1 MKYRF
6 RQSSLAA
13 VLAVIGGAWAAEA
26 LEAQDFLFGRPSI
39 TFGARIGYAIPRADS
54 DIFDFTRRELTVEKK
69 DFNALALGADLGIRL
84 SDRIDLALGLGYEN
98 SEIDSESREFIGTDD
113 LPIVQ
118 TTDFRRVPFT
128 IGLKAYLTERGRRI
142 SNLAWIPGKFAPFVG
157 GGIGFMWY
165 EFEQEGEFV
174 DYETL
179 DIFYDYFSSRDGS
192 ALAYATAGFDYSLG
206 LRWILTAEA
215 RYSWASAD
223 MSQGFVGFDKIDLTG
238 LRAAFG
244 ISVRL

>member
-6 RQSSLAA
+6 RQSSMAA
-13 VLAVIGGAWAAEA
+13 VLVVIGGAWAAEA
-26 LEAQDFLFGRPSI
+26 LAAQDFLFGHP
-39 TFGARIGYAIPRADS
+39 TVTLGARIGYAIPRADS
-54 DIFDFTRRELTVEKK
+54 RIFDFTREELTVEKR
-69 DFNALALGADLGIRL
+69 DFNAVALAADLGIRL
-84 SDRIDLALGLGYEN
+84 SDRIDLSLGLGYEN
-98 SEIDSESREFIGTDD
+98 SQIDSESREFEGTDD
-113 LPIVQ
+113 LPILQ

-128 IGLKAYLTERGRRI
+128 VGLKAYLTERGRRI
-142 SNLAWIPGKFAPFVG
+142 SDLAWIPGKFAPFVG
-157 GGIGFMWY
+157 GGVGFMWY

-179 DIFYDYFSSRDGS
+179 DIFYDYFSSSDGS
-192 ALAYATAGFDYSLG
+192 PLAYLTAGFDYSLG

-223 MSQGFVGFDKIDLTG
+223 MGGSFVGFDSIDLNG

-244 ISVRL
+244 FSVRL

>member
-1 MKYRF
+1 MKYRLG
-6 RQSSLAA
+6 QSSMAA

-26 LEAQDFLFGRPSI
+26 LAAQDFLFGRPFI
-39 TFGARIGYAIPRADS
+39 TLGARIGYAVPRADS
-54 DIFDFTRRELTVEKK
+54 EIFDFTREELTVEKG
-69 DFNALALGADLGIRL
+69 DFNAVALGADLGIRL

-98 SEIDSESREFIGTDD
+98 SQIDSESREFIGTDD
-113 LPIVQ
+113 LPILQ

-128 IGLKAYLTERGRRI
+128 VGLKAYLTERGRRI
-142 SNLAWIPGKFAPFVG
+142 SDLAWIPGKFAPFVG
-157 GGIGFMWY
+157 GGVGFMWY

-179 DIFYDYFSSRDGS
+179 DIFYDYFSSSNGS
-192 ALAYATAGFDYSLG
+192 PLAYLTAGFDYSLG

-223 MSQGFVGFDKIDLTG
+223 MGPSFVGFDKIDLNG
-238 LRAAFG
+238 FRAAFG
-244 ISVRL
+244 FSVRL